1 MNKEVKVTLSDLY
14 IGYACTAFIM
24 YAIGSAAY
32 YVGKTKG
39 KIEICNKIDDLLEK
53 HSL

>member
-14 IGYACTAFIM
+14 IGYACVSIVM
-24 YAIGSAAY
+24 YAIGSVAY
-32 YVGKTKG
+32 HVGKTKG
-39 KIEICNKIDDLLEK
+39 KIEICDKINDLLER